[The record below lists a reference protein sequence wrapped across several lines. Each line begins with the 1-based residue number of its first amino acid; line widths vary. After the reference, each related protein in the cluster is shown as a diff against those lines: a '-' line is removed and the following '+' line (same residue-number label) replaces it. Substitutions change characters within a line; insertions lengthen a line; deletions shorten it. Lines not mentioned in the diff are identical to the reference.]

1 MKGVALGSKSH
12 RSQCRN
18 VRLWMDV
25 RRLLVQQRN
34 RPCVFWQISA
44 VRNRTKRKKLLLHAL
59 EQLKKEMQLDTETEG
74 NWEAAM
80 YVNVAIQ
87 KVNLALVANDQL
99 KHPTVLALLAKGVRE
114 FPAEAFT
121 VRGTGATK
129 YYRADLVKN
138 WMNTV
143 METVNDAI

>member
-1 MKGVALGSKSH
+1 MDGRSAALGTTTE
-12 RSQCRN
+12 Q
-18 VRLWMDV
+18 
-25 RRLLVQQRN
+25 
-34 RPCVFWQISA
+34 A
-44 VRNRTKRKKLLLHAL
+44 VRILANWCRAQQDEEKKLLLHAL

-99 KHPTVLALLAKGVRE
+99 KRPTVLALLAKGVRE

>member
-1 MKGVALGSKSH
+1 MSK
-12 RSQCRN
+12 RAA
-18 VRLWMDV
+18 MDG
-25 RRLLVQQRN
+25 LSAAPGTTTEQ
-34 RPCVFWQISA
+34 A
-44 VRNRTKRKKLLLHAL
+44 VRILANWCRAQQDEEKKLLLHAL

-99 KHPTVLALLAKGVRE
+99 KHPTALALLAKGVRE

-121 VRGTGATK
+121 RGAGATK
-129 YYRADLVKN
+129 YYRANDVKH

>member
-1 MKGVALGSKSH
+1 
-12 RSQCRN
+12 
-18 VRLWMDV
+18 
-25 RRLLVQQRN
+25 
-34 RPCVFWQISA
+34 
-44 VRNRTKRKKLLLHAL
+44 
-59 EQLKKEMQLDTETEG
+59 MQLDTETEG

-99 KHPTVLALLAKGVRE
+99 KRPTVLALLAKGVRE

-121 VRGTGATK
+121 RGAGATK
-129 YYRADLVKN
+129 YYRADDVKN